1 MMKAAAYVCPR
12 ALTNSESRQREHEK
26 LSGRA
31 AMGRITSCIPAD
43 RHGPS
48 GPYLVTSRSR
58 FPVAGRVNVGAAR
71 ERDEAYLHLVYG
83 LRDPL
88 I

>member
-1 MMKAAAYVCPR
+1 MEAAAYVCPR
-12 ALTNSESRQREHEK
+12 AWLTLKGANREHEK
-26 LSGRA
+26 LSGPA

-43 RHGPS
+43 RHEPS
-48 GPYLVTSRSR
+48 GPCLITSRSR

-71 ERDEAYLHLVYG
+71 ERYEAYLHLVHG
-83 LRDPL
+83 LRCPL